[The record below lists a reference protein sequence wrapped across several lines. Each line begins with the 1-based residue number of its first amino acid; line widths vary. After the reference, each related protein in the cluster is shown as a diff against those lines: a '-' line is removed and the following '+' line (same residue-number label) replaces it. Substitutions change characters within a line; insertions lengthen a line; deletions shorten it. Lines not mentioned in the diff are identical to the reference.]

1 MNSDIDVTMNYKESL
16 EDSNCHQT
24 EYLSLLN
31 DEGLGS
37 IELNL
42 SNFQNIS
49 IDKPI
54 NGSLTIINNSQFE
67 QTINAQIQIDLTSY
81 TGLVI
86 THVYLYEKMLIMQ
99 SKQCQKIEFS
109 IPSDYFRN
117 MFMEDW
123 NISITAFAKVSHN
136 NERFYTQQ
144 ILTLLKPILSIKK
157 LLQKDSIA
165 SSVDKEE
172 FQISLANSL
181 NILLTNCEV
190 RIDGTGLTFND
201 SPILCGSI
209 EAYNTLTITTSA
221 IRKTNLIERKVV
233 AVFNCDQLKNVRAYI
248 ISN

>member
-99 SKQCQKIEFS
+99 SKH

-123 NISITAFAKVSHN
+123 NISITAFA
-136 NERFYTQQ
+136 
-144 ILTLLKPILSIKK
+144 K